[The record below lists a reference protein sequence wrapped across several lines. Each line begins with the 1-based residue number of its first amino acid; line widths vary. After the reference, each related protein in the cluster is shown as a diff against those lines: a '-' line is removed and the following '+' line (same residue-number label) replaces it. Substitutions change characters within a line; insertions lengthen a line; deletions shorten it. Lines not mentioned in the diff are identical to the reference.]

1 MLLFDPEKIEHV
13 VITYPNKEGE
23 PANKPMDRVKFML
36 KEANYDGRVP
46 EDREEIEWTTSETT
60 GKEVL
65 KWIMKG
71 FFLLDISRE
80 GNGKFDTKYTI
91 SPHL

>member
-1 MLLFDPEKIEHV
+1 
-13 VITYPNKEGE
+13 
-23 PANKPMDRVKFML
+23 ML
-36 KEANYDGRVP
+36 KEANEDGRVP
-46 EDREEIEWTTSETT
+46 EDREEIEWTTSKTT

-80 GNGKFDTKYTI
+80 GSGKFDTNI
-91 SPHL
+91 